1 MLDGPEAFDCE
12 GDPHSLGSRWEKWK
26 RGLQLYLL
34 ASAVETPEK
43 KRATLLH
50 TGGLSLQEIYYNIP
64 GANAETKDKE
74 GKAVDVFEIA
84 VKKLDEYFSPKQSYV
99 YERHTFRL
107 IKQEEGEKFDKFLV
121 RLRNQSSKCK
131 FKDDNNLIDQ
141 ITEKCRSTELRKKI
155 LTLGD
160 AATVDKIITEANT
173 LETVERQLTGFQ
185 KEAPNNSIN
194 KIEAKQ
200 KKFQG
205 NKFKSTTEC
214 TRCGN
219 RRHNADSMT
228 CPAKDQI
235 CKKCGFKGHFFKM
248 CKTRPYKRKLN
259 AISETKARKD
269 PEPVEKKGKIEKNTT
284 IDYIFNMDEGETV
297 KCEIGGVDADILID
311 SGSKCNIIT
320 DTTCNH
326 LKANAIQITSQDKS
340 VDRVFMA
347 YGSKEPLTVLG
358 RFEANIRIGSEE
370 QEATFYVIKD
380 GPRDLLGKDTAILL
394 KVLKIGAVPGQNPS
408 SFRY

>member
-1 MLDGPEAFDCE
+1 MLDGPETFDCD
-12 GDPHSLGSRWEKWK
+12 GDSHSLGYRWEKWK

-50 TGGLSLQEIYYNIP
+50 TGGLGLQEIYYNIP
-64 GANAETKDKE
+64 GADAEPKDNE
-74 GKAVDVFEIA
+74 GKEVDVYEIA

-107 IKQEEGEKFDKFLV
+107 IKQEEGEKFEKFLV

-131 FKDDNNLIDQ
+131 FKDDDNLIDQ
-141 ITEKCRSTELRKKI
+141 ITEKCRSAELRKKI

-173 LETVERQLTGFQ
+173 LETVERQLTDFQ
-185 KEAPNNSIN
+185 KEAPKDLIN

-200 KKFQG
+200 KRFQG
-205 NKFKSTTEC
+205 NKFNSTTGC
-214 TRCGN
+214 TRCGS
-219 RRHNADSMT
+219 RRHKADCTT

-235 CKKCGFKGHFFKM
+235 CKKCGFKGHFKKM
-248 CKTRPYKRKLN
+248 CRTRPYKRRLN
-259 AISETKARKD
+259 ATSEGKAGKD
-269 PEPVEKKGKIEKNTT
+269 PEPDKKKSKIEKNTT
-284 IDYIFNMDEGETV
+284 IDYIFNMDEGDTV
-297 KCEIGGVDADILID
+297 KCEIGGVDVDILID

-320 DTTCNH
+320 DTTWNR
-326 LKANAIQITSQDKS
+326 LKANAIQVTSQDKS

-347 YGSKEPLTVLG
+347 YGSKEPLTALG
-358 RFEANIRIGSEE
+358 RFEANIRMGSEE

-394 KVLKIGAVPGQNPS
+394 NVLKMGAVPGQNPS